1 MHSNKHIWQLL
12 SISLKFHLSS
22 AAAGVDRRIL
32 RTLFRRDW
40 LTLAIEKVIQNT
52 LKSYYISIS
61 ILQQCIVGI
70 IVISF
75 SLISLQCIQSPS
87 KPVDVLVNPVDPES
101 PVFTLPKTTIIN
113 APDPSVALTV
123 PQATIIVKGNISA
136 IEFSY
141 KLDAYDWSPWD
152 SSTTIVLTDLDEG
165 THHCTVRAL
174 HLDKTTIE
182 ANPPS
187 VDFTVHAVT
196 GTALMFS
203 SRKIVVSVGS
213 SFNYYIVAYQVQN
226 LYGANIV
233 FSYDNTAIQ
242 INSISSVTIA
252 NANVQLL
259 AMQYSNEAK
268 MDVFFTNAGS
278 VNGITGSDS
287 IIVLNCTALKSATS
301 ILTFLTDSVQFRDA
315 NNTQITINQIV
326 NGKVVAQ

>member
-182 ANPPS
+182 ANPPKCRFHGS
-187 VDFTVHAVT
+187 CCYGYGAYVF
-196 GTALMFS
+196 
-203 SRKIVVSVGS
+203 IEENS
-213 SFNYYIVAYQVQN
+213 SFRWEQ
-226 LYGANIV
+226 
-233 FSYDNTAIQ
+233 F
-242 INSISSVTIA
+242 
-252 NANVQLL
+252 QLL
-259 AMQYSNEAK
+259 YCRLSSAESLWCEHS
-268 MDVFFTNAGS
+268 FF
-278 VNGITGSDS
+278 V
-287 IIVLNCTALKSATS
+287 
-301 ILTFLTDSVQFRDA
+301 
-315 NNTQITINQIV
+315 
-326 NGKVVAQ
+326 

>member
-1 MHSNKHIWQLL
+1 M
-12 SISLKFHLSS
+12 
-22 AAAGVDRRIL
+22 
-32 RTLFRRDW
+32 
-40 LTLAIEKVIQNT
+40 
-52 LKSYYISIS
+52 
-61 ILQQCIVGI
+61 
-70 IVISF
+70 
-75 SLISLQCIQSPS
+75 
-87 KPVDVLVNPVDPES
+87 
-101 PVFTLPKTTIIN
+101 
-113 APDPSVALTV
+113 
-123 PQATIIVKGNISA
+123 
-136 IEFSY
+136 
-141 KLDAYDWSPWD
+141 
-152 SSTTIVLTDLDEG
+152 
-165 THHCTVRAL
+165 
-174 HLDKTTIE
+174 
-182 ANPPS
+182 
-187 VDFTVHAVT
+187 
-196 GTALMFS
+196 
-203 SRKIVVSVGS
+203 
-213 SFNYYIVAYQVQN
+213 QN